1 MTGVRALLADGRVA
15 LVRHLTPA
23 DTDAVRLLHQGLPEK
38 DTYLRFF
45 TLRPPRLET
54 FAAHLT
60 SEDVRHATLGAYVD
74 GVLTGVAT
82 YEVVADPAEAEV
94 ALAVDHRQQAHGVGT
109 LLLEHLASLARQHGV
124 RRFVADVLAENTG
137 MLRVFHDFGLPCQV
151 DSNGSEVRVV
161 LPLDPDDRYLDTV
174 TDREVHAD
182 IASLTRLL
190 RPRSLAVVG
199 AGRTAGTIGH
209 AILGRLVDA
218 GFSGRLMAVNPH
230 AGDIGGVPCYPSV
243 MELPAVPDLVVVAVP
258 AGSVPSVLADCAA
271 RKVPAVVVITSGI
284 TGDEALHGEVLK
296 AVRGGGFRMVGP
308 NCLGIVNTDPR
319 IRLDASFSDRPAAA
333 GDVGVVTQSGGAGIA
348 LVDQLA
354 AAGLG
359 VSTMVSTGDKYDV
372 SGNDML
378 RWWEFDDATRV
389 AVLYLESFGNPR
401 KFVRLARRLGRH
413 KPVVALRTGT
423 SEVARRAAASHT
435 AASATPAVTRD
446 ALYRQAG
453 VIVVD
458 TLTDLTATVSLLSK
472 QSVPRGLRT
481 LVLTNAGGGGV
492 LAADA
497 CAHEGLHVVPPSPA
511 LHSAFSRLLPA
522 TASLGNPVDTTAAVS
537 ADTFARCLRAALDDS
552 EVDAVLAITVPTALG
567 DPSADIADA
576 VAKARAHGREAPVV
590 AVDLT
595 QRENLRL
602 VGDAIPSFAEPSVAV
617 AALARAAHYGQ
628 WLRRVPGI
636 VPALSGIN
644 TRAAREIVD
653 SFLAEHDGGGWLPAP
668 DVTKLLSH
676 FGIPTLD
683 VVPAADEEAAVAAFR
698 AQLGPVA
705 LKAVARGLLHK
716 SAGGG
721 VTLGIT
727 TESELR
733 GRARAMREHF
743 GDDLLGYLVQPMA
756 TAGRELLVGVV
767 GDASFGP
774 LVVFGLGGTDTDVV
788 DKRVS
793 CLVPVT
799 DVDSHEL
806 LRSLPAPRALAG
818 VDVDAV
824 AATVMRVGRLAE
836 LLPEVAEMDLN
847 PLIAYETGC
856 VVADARI
863 LLRPVTPTDTAL
875 RALRV

>member
-1 MTGVRALLADGRVA
+1 MAGVRALLADGRVA
-15 LVRHLTPA
+15 LVRRLTPA
-23 DTDAVRLLHQGLPEK
+23 DSEAVCLLHKALPEH

-45 TLRPPRLET
+45 TLRPPRLTTLAE
-54 FAAHLT
+54 HLT
-60 SEDVRHATLGAYVD
+60 AEDARHATLGAYVD
-74 GVLTGVAT
+74 GTLTGVAT

-94 ALAVDHRQQAHGVGT
+94 ALAVDHRQQSHGVGT
-109 LLLEHLASLARQHGV
+109 LLLEHLASLAREHGV

-137 MLRVFHDFGLPCQV
+137 MLRVFHDFGLPCETV
-151 DSNGSEVRVV
+151 SGGPEVRVV
-161 LPLDPDDRYLDTV
+161 LPLNPDDQYLDTV
-174 TDREVHAD
+174 TDREVRAD

-190 RPRSLAVVG
+190 RPRSVAVVG
-199 AGRTAGTIGH
+199 AGRKPDSVGH
-209 AILGRLVDA
+209 AILHRLIEA
-218 GFSGRLMAVNPH
+218 GFTGRIMAVNPH
-230 AGDIGGVPCYPSV
+230 TTEIAGVRCYPSV
-243 MELPAVPDLVVVAVP
+243 MELPVVPDLTVVAVP
-258 AGSVPSVLADCAA
+258 ASAVPSVLADCAR
-271 RKVPAVVVITSGI
+271 RKAPAAVVITAGI
-284 TGDEALHGEVLK
+284 TGDEKLHGEVLGTI
-296 AVRGGGFRMVGP
+296 RGGGFRLVGP
-308 NCLGIVNTDPR
+308 NCLGVVNTEPG
-319 IRLDASFSDRPAAA
+319 IRLDASFSDQPVRA
-333 GDVGVVTQSGGAGIA
+333 GDIGVVTQSGGAGIA
-348 LVDQLA
+348 LVDQLG

-378 RWWEFDDATRV
+378 RWWEFDDTTKV

-401 KFVRLARRLGRH
+401 KFSRLARRLARQ

-423 SEVARRAAASHT
+423 SAVARRAAASHT

-453 VIVVD
+453 VIAVD
-458 TLTDLTATVSLLSK
+458 TLTDLTATVAVLDK
-472 QSVPRGLRT
+472 QPLPGGLH
-481 LVLTNAGGGGV
+481 VAVITNAGGGGV

-497 CAHEGLHVVPPSPA
+497 CAAHRLHVLPPSSTLRAA
-511 LHSAFSRLLPA
+511 LGTLLPP
-522 TASLGNPVDTTAAVS
+522 TASLGNPIDTTAAVS
-537 ADTFARCLRAALDDS
+537 AMTFGRCVRAAIDDA

-567 DPSADIADA
+567 DPSAELADV
-576 VAKARAHGREAPVV
+576 VAKARAAGRSTPVV
-590 AVDLT
+590 AVNLT

-602 VGDAIPSFAEPSVAV
+602 VGDAIPSFAEPAVAV

-628 WLRRVPGI
+628 WLRRPAGL
-636 VPALSGIN
+636 VPALSGIEF
-644 TRAAREIVD
+644 TAARDLVD
-653 SFLAEHDGGGWLPAP
+653 GFLADHADGGWLPAQ
-668 DVTKLLSH
+668 DVTKLLRC

-683 VVPAADEEAAVAAFR
+683 VVAAADEDAAVAAFR
-698 AQLGPVA
+698 ALPGPVA

-721 VTLGIT
+721 VALRIT
-727 TESELR
+727 DESELR
-733 GRARAMREHF
+733 TRASAMREHF

-774 LVVFGLGGTDTDVV
+774 LVVFGLGGTDTDVI
-788 DKRVS
+788 DRRVS

-799 DVDSHEL
+799 DADSHDL
-806 LRSLPAPRALAG
+806 LRGLPAPKALAG

-836 LLPEVAEMDLN
+836 LVPEIAELDLN
-847 PLIAYETGC
+847 PLIANETGC

-863 LLRPVTPTDTAL
+863 LLRPNEQADATL

>member
-1 MTGVRALLADGRVA
+1 MTGVRALLADGRVT
-15 LVRHLTPA
+15 LVRRLTPA
-23 DTDAVRLLHQGLPEK
+23 DAEAVALLHQGMPAQ

-45 TLRPPRLET
+45 TLRPPRLTT
-54 FAAHLT
+54 FAAHVT
-60 SEDVRHATLGAYVD
+60 SEDVRHATLGAYLD

-124 RRFVADVLAENTG
+124 RRFVADVLAENAG
-137 MLRVFHDFGLPCQV
+137 MLRVFHDLGLPCQV
-151 DSNGSEVRVV
+151 EGTGPELRVV
-161 LPLDPDDRYLDTV
+161 LPLNPDDRYLDTV

-199 AGRTAGTIGH
+199 AGRTAGTVGH
-209 AILGRLVDA
+209 AILDRLT
-218 GFSGRLMAVNPH
+218 GTRFTGRLMAVNPH
-230 AGDIGGVPCYPSV
+230 AAEIDGVRCYPSV
-243 MELPAVPDLVVVAVP
+243 MELPAVPDLVVIAVP
-258 AGSVPSVLADCAA
+258 AAAVPAVLADCAT
-271 RKVPAVVVITSGI
+271 RRVPAVVVVTAGI
-284 TGDEALHGEVLK
+284 TGETKLHTEVLK

-308 NCLGIVNTDPR
+308 NCLGIVNTDPLV
-319 IRLDASFSDRPAAA
+319 RLDASFSDHPAVA
-333 GDVGVVTQSGGAGIA
+333 GDIGVVTQSGGAGIA
-348 LVDQLA
+348 LLDQLG

-372 SGNDML
+372 SSNDML
-378 RWWEFDDATRV
+378 RWWEFDDTTKV

-401 KFVRLARRLGRH
+401 KFARLARRLGRH
-413 KPVVALRTGT
+413 KPIVALRTGT

-453 VIVVD
+453 VIAVD
-458 TLTDLTATVSLLSK
+458 TLTEMTATVAVLSK
-472 QSVPRGLRT
+472 QSVPGGPRT
-481 LVLTNAGGGGV
+481 LILTNAGGGGV

-497 CAHEGLHVVPPSPA
+497 CAREGLHVVPPSPT
-511 LHSAFSRLLPA
+511 LRHAFSRLLPA
-522 TASLGNPVDTTAAVS
+522 TASLGNPVDTTAAVP
-537 ADTFARCLRAALDDS
+537 ADTFARCLHAALDDP
-552 EVDAVLAITVPTALG
+552 EVDAVLAITVPTAMG
-567 DPSADIADA
+567 DPSTGIVDA
-576 VAKARAHGREAPVV
+576 VAKARARGRDTPVV

-595 QRENLRL
+595 QRESLR
-602 VGDAIPSFAEPSVAV
+602 VIGAIPTFAEPAVAV
-617 AALARAAHYGQ
+617 SALAHAAHYGQ
-628 WLRRVPGI
+628 WLRRMPGI
-636 VPALSGIN
+636 VPALSGIDTN
-644 TRAAREIVD
+644 AARAIVD
-653 SFLAEHDGGGWLPAP
+653 DFLAAQPEGGWLSAP
-668 DVTKLLSH
+668 DVTKLLSC
-676 FGIPTLD
+676 FGIPVLD
-683 VVPAADEEAAVAAFR
+683 VVAAADEDQAVTAFR
-698 AQLGPVA
+698 ASPGPVA

-721 VTLGIT
+721 VALGVT
-727 TESELR
+727 DESELR
-733 GRARAMREHF
+733 ARSRAMREHF

-756 TAGRELLVGVV
+756 TPGRELLVGVV

-806 LRSLPAPRALAG
+806 LRSLPAPKALAD

-863 LLRPVTPTDTAL
+863 LLRPVEPADMTL
-875 RALRV
+875 RTLRV